1 MEKIE
6 LKWRRRGRKNISCM
20 WNTWRFIMSRIKRIK
35 ANGKLLHNGGG
46 ERVHKHTFF
55 PSVCVYERVCMWVCA
70 SPKCELRDIN
80 IIFQYVQPLRIR
92 VYVLSRAKVVVKQMC
107 AFYVSFLFF
116 FFFYFFF
123 VSCFRFLPPFLS
135 HSLSLSVRYELV
147 CVCVWVCVPE
157 TICRY
162 GVWELQTNVANISG
176 RTKKRVSCKCT
187 YYAIIGGF
195 SMFIFMYMMWYCA
208 SSSLSSLSKCIA
220 QNISVRCGKN
230 STHTTQMGIYV

>member
-1 MEKIE
+1 MIQECTRAIAKHKAQNKKKNVKMEKIE

-70 SPKCELRDIN
+70 SPKCELRAIN

-92 VYVLSRAKVVVKQMC
+92 VCVLSRAKVVVKQMC
-107 AFYVSFLFF
+107 AFYVSFLLF

-147 CVCVWVCVPE
+147 CVCECVYPKLFVGMGSE
-157 TICRY
+157 
-162 GVWELQTNVANISG
+162 
-176 RTKKRVSCKCT
+176 SCKR
-187 YYAIIGGF
+187 
-195 SMFIFMYMMWYCA
+195 MWQ
-208 SSSLSSLSKCIA
+208 I
-220 QNISVRCGKN
+220 
-230 STHTTQMGIYV
+230 